1 MILKL
6 NEIVEI
12 DKSAMV
18 LSYVLPVTLL
28 LLLLTIPIAIV
39 MLFRDKS
46 INDIQRLTYLML
58 IILVPVLGD
67 IIYYRKRRINI

>member
-58 IILVPVLGD
+58 IILVPVLGAL
-67 IIYYRKRRINI
+67 IYYRKRRINL

>member
-58 IILVPVLGD
+58 IILVPVLGA